1 MTNDF
6 LSLLKEKVMIFD
18 GAMGTQIQARHLT
31 PDDFWG
37 KEGCNEIIA
46 LSRPDVLR
54 DIHAAYFAAGC
65 DVVETDTFGGTR
77 IVLAEYHLQ
86 DKVRDIN
93 SAAARLAK
101 EVAADFS
108 TPDHPRFVAGSL
120 GPGTKSPTLG
130 HVTYDEVVD
139 AYQEQAEGLLEG
151 GADILL
157 VETCFDILQC
167 KAALWGCLEAMKK
180 LGRRVP
186 LMAQVTME
194 TMGTMLLGTDIGAA
208 LTVLEQF
215 DVDVVGLNCATGPEQ
230 MIEHIRYLSQN
241 CRRFLSCLPNA
252 GLPENVGGQT
262 VYPLSP
268 DQLAAYHKQFITEF
282 GVHIVGGCCGTT
294 PAHLQRVVE
303 VCRDLKPALRHP
315 HHIASLASLYQS
327 VPIRQES
334 SFLIVG
340 ERTNAN
346 GSRQFRELLL
356 AENYDG
362 MVEMAQEQIK
372 EGAHVLDVCVDYVG
386 RDGVKDVVEVVKRFN
401 TQVAAPLVIDSTE
414 ANVVEAALKLIGG
427 KAVIN
432 SINLEDGE
440 EGKIARLCP
449 AAKKYGAA
457 CIALTIDEEGQA
469 RTAEWKFRVAQ
480 RIYNIAVHR
489 YGLLPEDLIFDVLT
503 FPLGTGAEDSRL
515 DGVETLKA
523 IRRVKEA
530 FPESHTILGIS
541 NISFGLKP
549 SARLAL
555 NSVFL
560 HYAREAGLDAAIV
573 HAGRI
578 MPLHQIDEEA
588 REVAR
593 QLIFDE
599 RQFDADGNCTYDPLA
614 RFMEL
619 FEDATRNTQHA
630 TRDEPTTIEE
640 KLKRAIIDGRKT
652 GLEEN
657 LRAALEKYS
666 ALDIIN
672 NILLDG
678 MKVVGDLFGSG
689 QMQLPFVLQSAE
701 TMKAAVAFL
710 EPFMEKADNVGKG
723 KIVLATVRGDV
734 HDIGKNLVD
743 IILSNN
749 GYTTYNLGIK
759 VPLADMI
766 KATQEHHADAIGMSG
781 LLVKS
786 TVIMKENLEEM
797 NRLGLQHIPVILG
810 GAALTRRYV
819 EEDLRA
825 LYKGRVFYAADAF
838 DGLQLMEELCNPAA
852 EKRLTLAYENG
863 REGKAPAAPSRVR
876 QEPHPPADRAIRCDV
891 DIPTPPFWG
900 TRVVKDIP
908 LDEVYPYVNEI
919 ALFRGQWQFKQ
930 GQMST
935 AEYRQ
940 FIAEKVR
947 PIFEAWKA
955 RCRDERILQPQVVY
969 GYFPCQSDGDTLI
982 VYEPPNDTRGRMGE
996 RENGREGPPLPRSP
1010 ILPFQEAV
1018 RFIFPRQPH
1027 PPHWCIADFFAAK
1040 DSGRMDVLAC
1050 HVVTVGHRAS
1060 EITAKLFADNR
1071 YTDYLYLHGLSVET
1085 AEALAEYWHKRI
1097 REELGIAD
1105 DDSPDIRKLF
1115 QQRYR
1120 GSRYSFGYPACP
1132 DLEQQRELFQ
1142 LLQPDRI
1149 GVTLTEEFHI
1159 VPEQSTSALIAHHPQ
1174 AKYFNVR

>member
-1 MTNDF
+1 
-6 LSLLKEKVMIFD
+6 
-18 GAMGTQIQARHLT
+18 
-31 PDDFWG
+31 
-37 KEGCNEIIA
+37 
-46 LSRPDVLR
+46 
-54 DIHAAYFAAGC
+54 
-65 DVVETDTFGGTR
+65 
-77 IVLAEYHLQ
+77 
-86 DKVRDIN
+86 
-93 SAAARLAK
+93 
-101 EVAADFS
+101 VA
-108 TPDHPRFVAGSL
+108 
-120 GPGTKSPTLG
+120 
-130 HVTYDEVVD
+130 
-139 AYQEQAEGLLEG
+139 
-151 GADILL
+151 
-157 VETCFDILQC
+157 
-167 KAALWGCLEAMKK
+167 
-180 LGRRVP
+180 
-186 LMAQVTME
+186 
-194 TMGTMLLGTDIGAA
+194 
-208 LTVLEQF
+208 
-215 DVDVVGLNCATGPEQ
+215 
-230 MIEHIRYLSQN
+230 
-241 CRRFLSCLPNA
+241 
-252 GLPENVGGQT
+252 
-262 VYPLSP
+262 
-268 DQLAAYHKQFITEF
+268 
-282 GVHIVGGCCGTT
+282 
-294 PAHLQRVVE
+294 
-303 VCRDLKPALRHP
+303 VCRDLKPATRHTQ
-315 HHIASLASLYQS
+315 HHAASVASLYQT
-327 VPIRQES
+327 VPIRQEN

-346 GSRQFRELLL
+346 GSRQFRDLLL

-362 MVEMAQEQIK
+362 MVEMAQEQMK

-386 RDGVKDVVEVVKRFN
+386 RDGVKDVIEVVKRFN
-401 TQVAAPLVIDSTE
+401 TQVTAPLVIDSTE
-414 ANVVEAALKLIGG
+414 ANVVEAALQLIGG

-440 EGKIARLCP
+440 QGKIARLCQ

-469 RTAEWKFRVAQ
+469 RTADWKFRVAQ
-480 RIYNIAVHR
+480 RIYDIAVQR
-489 YGLLPEDLIFDVLT
+489 YGLPPEDLIFDVLT
-503 FPLGTGAEDSRL
+503 FPLGTGAEDSRK
-515 DGVETLKA
+515 DGVETLRA
-523 IRRVKEA
+523 IRLVKEA

-549 SARLAL
+549 AARQAL

-573 HAGRI
+573 HAARI

-593 QLIFDE
+593 QLVFDE
-599 RQFDADGNCTYDPLA
+599 RKDGYDPLV

-619 FEDATRNTQHA
+619 FEEVVQANSLRHEEPATV
-630 TRDEPTTIEE
+630 EE

-701 TMKAAVAFL
+701 TMKTAVAFL
-710 EPFMEKADNVGKG
+710 EPFMEKADNMGKG
-723 KIVLATVRGDV
+723 KIVLATVKGDV

-759 VPLADMI
+759 IPLADMI
-766 KATQEHHADAIGMSG
+766 KAAQEHHADAIGMSG

-786 TVIMKENLEEM
+786 TVIMKENLDEM
-797 NRLGLQHIPVILG
+797 NRQGLQHIPVILG

-819 EEDLRA
+819 EEDLRS
-825 LYKGRVFYAADAF
+825 LYKGRVFYAQDAF

-852 EKRLTLAYENG
+852 EKRLTLAYEESDEW
-863 REGKAPAAPSRVR
+863 RVTSDEKRRHPSPVTR
-876 QEPHPPADRAIRCDV
+876 HPSPDRAVRRDV

-900 TRVVKDIP
+900 ARVVKDIP
-908 LDEVYPYVNEI
+908 LEEIYPFINEI

-930 GQMST
+930 GQMGT

-940 FIAEKVR
+940 FIKEKVQ
-947 PIFEAWKA
+947 PIFNEWKS

-982 VYEPPNDTRGRMGE
+982 VYDPAEILRFAQND
-996 RENGREGPPLPRSP
+996 NGATV
-1010 ILPFQEAV
+1010 ILSEAKNLTELV
-1018 RFIFPRQPH
+1018 RFSFPRQPQ
-1027 PPHWCIADFFAAK
+1027 PPHWCIADFFAPK
-1040 DSGRMDVLAC
+1040 DSGRVDVLAC
-1050 HVVTVGHRAS
+1050 HIVTVGHRAS

-1085 AEALAEYWHKRI
+1085 AEALAEFWHKCI
-1097 REELGIAD
+1097 REELGIAGD
-1105 DDSPDIRKLF
+1105 DADDIRKLF
-1115 QQRYR
+1115 QQNYR

-1132 DLEQQRELFQ
+1132 ALEQQRGLFQ

-1149 GVTLTEEFHI
+1149 GVTLTEECHL
-1159 VPEQSTSALIAHHPQ
+1159 VPEQSTSAIIAHHPQ

>member
-1 MTNDF
+1 
-6 LSLLKEKVMIFD
+6 MIFD
-18 GAMGTQIQARHLT
+18 GAMGTQIQARNLT

-77 IVLAEYHLQ
+77 LVLAEYGLQ

-93 SAAARLAK
+93 RAAARIAK
-101 EVAADFS
+101 EVAADFA

-130 HVTYDEVVD
+130 HVSYDEVLD

-151 GADILL
+151 GVDILL
-157 VETCFDILQC
+157 IETCFDILQC
-167 KAALWGCLEAMKK
+167 KAAVWGCLEAMKK

-194 TMGTMLLGTDIGAA
+194 TTGTMLLGTDIGAA

-230 MIEHIRYLSQN
+230 MVEHIRYLSQN
-241 CRRFLSCLPNA
+241 CRRFLSVLPNA

-262 VYPLSP
+262 VYPLTP
-268 DQLAAYHKQFITEF
+268 DELAVYHQQFITEF
-282 GVHIVGGCCGTT
+282 GVNIVGGCCGTT
-294 PAHLQRVVE
+294 PTHIRRVVE
-303 VCRDLKPALRHP
+303 VCARLQPPRRTPP
-315 HHIASLASLYQS
+315 HAAAVASLYQS
-327 VPIRQES
+327 VPLRQES

-346 GSRQFRELLL
+346 GSKQFRELLL
-356 AENYDG
+356 AENYDD
-362 MVEMAQEQIK
+362 MVEMAQEQVK

-401 TQVAAPLVIDSTE
+401 TQVTAPLVIDSTE
-414 ANVVEAALKLIGG
+414 ANVIEAALKLIGG
-427 KAVIN
+427 KAIIN

-440 EGKIARLCP
+440 EGKIARLCR
-449 AAKKYGAA
+449 AAKQFGAA

-480 RIYNIAVHR
+480 RLYDIAVNR
-489 YGLLPEDLIFDVLT
+489 YGLPPEDLIFDVLT
-503 FPLGTGAEDSRL
+503 FPLGTGAEDSRK
-515 DGVETLKA
+515 DGVETLRA
-523 IRRVKEA
+523 IRMVKEA
-530 FPESHTILGIS
+530 FPQSHTILGIS
-541 NISFGLKP
+541 NISFGLQP
-549 SARLAL
+549 AARQVL

-578 MPLHQIDEEA
+578 MPLHQIDAEA

-599 RQFDADGNCTYDPLA
+599 RRFDADGNCTYDPLT

-619 FEDATRNTQHA
+619 FSETKRGGASLSARP
-630 TRDEPTTIEE
+630 EPATIEE
-640 KLKRAIIDGRKT
+640 KLKRAIIDGRKAN
-652 GLEEN
+652 LEEN

-672 NILLDG
+672 HILLDG

-710 EPFMEKADNVGKG
+710 EPFMEKAAVGGKG
-723 KIVLATVRGDV
+723 TIVLATVKGDV

-749 GYTTYNLGIK
+749 GYTTINLGIK

-766 KATQEHHADAIGMSG
+766 KAAQEHRADAIGMSG

-797 NRLGLQHIPVILG
+797 NRLGLHHIPVILG

-819 EEDLRA
+819 EEDLRQ
-825 LYKGRVFYAADAF
+825 LYKGRVFYAQDAF
-838 DGLQLMEELCNPAA
+838 DGLQIMEELCNPAA
-852 EKRLTLAYENG
+852 EKRLTLVYENG
-863 REGKAPAAPSRVR
+863 REGKAPAAPSARR
-876 QEPHPPADRAIRCDV
+876 ESHPPAPDRAIRRDV

-900 TRVVKDIP
+900 TRVVKDIS
-908 LDEVYPYVNEI
+908 LDEVYPYINEI

-935 AEYRQ
+935 ADYRK
-940 FIAEKVR
+940 FIEEKVR
-947 PIFEAWKA
+947 PLFEEWKA

-969 GYFPCQSDGDTLI
+969 GYFPCQSEGNTLI
-982 VYEPPNDTRGRMGE
+982 VYEPSN
-996 RENGREGPPLPRSP
+996 PRNE
-1010 ILPFQEAV
+1010 LV
-1018 RFIFPRQPH
+1018 RFEFPRQPE

-1040 DSGRMDVLAC
+1040 DSGRIDVLAC
-1050 HVVTVGHRAS
+1050 HVVTIGSRAS

-1097 REELGIAD
+1097 REELGIAGED
-1105 DDSPDIRKLF
+1105 ADDIRKLF
-1115 QQRYR
+1115 QQHYR

-1149 GVTLTEEFHI
+1149 GVTLTEECHI
-1159 VPEQSTSALIAHHPQ
+1159 VPEQSTSAIIAHHPQ
-1174 AKYFNVR
+1174 ARYFNVR